1 MREKGRREMNTGV
14 KDVKEFN
21 SLIENLPTS
30 TLELFKKILEE
41 ELALRTL
48 KDEQEKAEERLLQA
62 ETKLSVIQDEIQG
75 HFDSFIDM
83 INERGLY

>member
-1 MREKGRREMNTGV
+1 MNTGV

-48 KDEQEKAEERLLQA
+48 KDEQEKAEEQLLQA